1 LKMSEQAPVEKP
13 AFQIE
18 AENRL
23 RCPECGSTR
32 LYKDGIRYL
41 ADGSTVQRFLCR
53 ACGFRFSWPRA
64 KGQHRRQILKT
75 KRDNNNICQVGASE
89 DGAKNLASKA
99 VLALAEADGKTTSGP
114 AGATTP
120 NQTSQMNV
128 KGKILEFLWHLQKQG
143 YSMETV
149 KFYNRVLRIMSQ
161 KTNLLDG
168 EAVKE
173 ALAKMPISETTKC
186 NYAYALQSFYKHIGI
201 EWNPPKYKPQK
212 TLPFIP
218 TEQELDLLIS
228 NTSKNVSAALLLLKE
243 TGARIG
249 EILKLK
255 WTDIDFERKNI
266 RIAPEKGSLPR
277 ILPISDL
284 AISMIKR
291 LKPRQDGRIFSP
303 RKNLLTAFYK
313 QRKRLAHK
321 LQNPRLLQISFHTFR
336 HWKGTMEYHKTRDIL
351 HVQRLLGHKNIQN
364 TLIYVNIEQA
374 LFQNTNE
381 EFHVATAKT
390 VEEACRLVEVGFE
403 YVTDMDGIKIFRKRK

>member
-1 LKMSEQAPVEKP
+1 MSEQAPVEKP

-336 HWKGTMEYHKTRDIL
+336 HWKGTMEHHKTRDIL

>member
-1 LKMSEQAPVEKP
+1 MIKMEEAPAIKP
-13 AFQIE
+13 VFTIE
-18 AENRL
+18 AENKPV
-23 RCPECGSTR
+23 CPECGSER
-32 LYKDGIRYL
+32 LYKDGLRYL
-41 ADGSTVQRFLCR
+41 ADGSKVQRFLCR
-53 ACGFRFSWPRA
+53 TCGYRFTWPRVER
-64 KGQHRRQILKT
+64 QNLHR
-75 KRDNNNICQVGASE
+75 G
-89 DGAKNLASKA
+89 KNLKSRQTITFNECSSRA
-99 VLALAEADGKTTSGP
+99 LALLEQSVRGPMSVEEKNGSGL
-114 AGATTP
+114 AGAATP
-120 NQTSQMNV
+120 NQTSQMDV

-149 KFYNRVLRIMSQ
+149 KFYNRVLRTMSQ

-218 TEQELDLLIS
+218 TEQELNLLIS
-228 NTSKNVSAALLLLKE
+228 NTSKNVSAALQLLKE

-255 WTDIDFERKNI
+255 WTDIDFERKNV
-266 RIAPEKGSLPR
+266 RITPEKGSLPR

-291 LKPRQDGRIFSP
+291 LKPRQDGRIFSS

-381 EFHVATAKT
+381 EFHVATART
-390 VEEACRLVEVGFE
+390 VEEACRLVELGFE

>member
-1 LKMSEQAPVEKP
+1 MSEEAPAYKP
-13 AFQIE
+13 AFTIE
-18 AENRL
+18 AKNTPI
-23 RCPECGSTR
+23 CPECGSES
-32 LYKDGIRYL
+32 LYKDGLRYL
-41 ADGSTVQRFLCR
+41 ADGSSVQRYLCR
-53 ACGFRFSWPRA
+53 VCSYRFSWPRRER
-64 KGQHRRQILKT
+64 QHKT
-75 KRDNNNICQVGASE
+75 KDLKSE
-89 DGAKNLASKA
+89 HAITLGECSSRA
-99 VLALAEADGKTTSGP
+99 LALLERRLEGAMSNIKEKTGSGP
-114 AGATTP
+114 INAGATE
-120 NQTSQMNV
+120 TSQATQADV
-128 KGKILEFLWHLQKQG
+128 KGKIFEFIWHLQKQG

-149 KFYNRVLRIMSQ
+149 KFYNQVLQVMSK

-186 NYAYALQSFYKHIGI
+186 NYAYALQSFYKHVGV

-218 TEQELDLLIS
+218 TELELDLLIS
-228 NTSKNVSAALLLLKE
+228 NTSKNVSAALQLLKE

-255 WTDIDFERKNI
+255 WTDIDFQRKAVKI
-266 RIAPEKGSLPR
+266 PPEKGSLPR

-284 AISMIKR
+284 ALSMIKR
-291 LKPRQDGRIFSP
+291 LKPREDGRIFSS
-303 RKNLLTAFYK
+303 RNNLVTLFYR

-321 LQNPRLLQISFHTFR
+321 LQNPRLSQITFHTFR
-336 HWKGTMEYHKTRDIL
+336 HWKGTIEYHKTRDIL

-390 VEEACRLVEVGFE
+390 VEEACKLIEVGFE
-403 YVTDMDGIKIFRKRK
+403 YVTDIEGVKIFRKRK

>member
-1 LKMSEQAPVEKP
+1 MSEQVPAEKP

-18 AENRL
+18 AKNRL
-23 RCPECGSTR
+23 HCPECGSTR

-53 ACGFRFSWPRA
+53 ACGFRFSWPRV

-99 VLALAEADGKTTSGP
+99 VLALAEADGKTTSGL
-114 AGATTP
+114 AGAATP

-149 KFYNRVLRIMSQ
+149 KFYNRVLRTMSQ

-186 NYAYALQSFYKHIGI
+186 NYAYALQSFYTHVGI

-228 NTSKNVSAALLLLKE
+228 NTSKNVSAALQLLKE
-243 TGARIG
+243 SGARIG

-255 WTDIDFERKNI
+255 LTDIDFERKNI

-381 EFHVATAKT
+381 EFHVATART

>member
-1 LKMSEQAPVEKP
+1 MSEQAPVEKP